1 MESDNGKTREKD
13 CTFHHTVEMKQSHSM
28 TEPARLILPGAFHR
42 GCPATEF
49 FMLRTVISGLGVPVL
64 LLGMVFCL
72 GDELIWL
79 QELLQFLLLSRD
91 SFRISKPAVAKLFPR
106 EWYLPKFP
114 RRGAALRRVMGRRSL
129 RPRCAGYRP
138 AGASCGQVS
147 ERRRIARDSLSAGAR
162 GILPMR
168 GYLSCRWRTCCAD
181 TL

>member
-1 MESDNGKTREKD
+1 
-13 CTFHHTVEMKQSHSM
+13 MKQSHSM
-28 TEPARLILPGAFHR
+28 TEPARLMLPGASHR

-49 FMLRTVISGLGVPVL
+49 FMLRTVFRGWVCL
-64 LLGMVFCL
+64 FCFSVWYFAL
-72 GDELIWL
+72 ATSEYGFWS
-79 QELLQFLLLSRD
+79 FFSFYCSRD

-114 RRGAALRRVMGRRSL
+114 RRGATLRRVRGRRSF

>member
-1 MESDNGKTREKD
+1 MESDNGKTGEKD
-13 CTFHHTVEMKQSHSM
+13 CTFHHTVEMKQSHVYDRACSSDI
-28 TEPARLILPGAFHR
+28 TGGIPSGVPRHGVFHASHCLFGAGCACSASRYGILPWRRVNMA
-42 GCPATEF
+42 
-49 FMLRTVISGLGVPVL
+49 
-64 LLGMVFCL
+64 
-72 GDELIWL
+72 

-106 EWYLPKFP
+106 EWYLPKFS